1 MQMSSNQAE
10 QACGVIIQ
18 SVLNLPGR
26 TGLERRASFSRL
38 TESSFFASK
47 LYLTGIFS
55 AHRICVRRR
64 SKNVGVS
71 LLAMAVGQA
80 PGMLAVAASSRAG
93 SLPQGFSAPTGSAF
107 GGDQNVGVS
116 LLAMAV
122 GQAPGMLAVAA
133 SSRAGSLP
141 QGLSAHAGSAF
152 GGDQKM
158 WERACSRWR
167 SVRRQGCW
175 LWRPHREQARSHK
188 YFQRPQDLRSAG
200 IKMWE

>member
-47 LYLTGIFS
+47 LDLTGIFSARRICARRGSKCGSEPARDGGGSGARDVGCGGLIASRLAPTSIFS
-55 AHRICVRRR
+55 AHRICVRRG
-64 SKNVGVS
+64 SKCGSEPARDGGVS
-71 LLAMAVGQA
+71 GARDVGCSGLIASKLA
-80 PGMLAVAASSRAG
+80 
-93 SLPQGFSAPTGSAF
+93 PQVFSAP
-107 GGDQNVGVS
+107 
-116 LLAMAV
+116 
-122 GQAPGMLAVAA
+122 
-133 SSRAGSLP
+133 
-141 QGLSAHAGSAF
+141 AGSAF

-175 LWRPHREQARSHK
+175 L
-188 YFQRPQDLRSAG
+188 
-200 IKMWE
+200 